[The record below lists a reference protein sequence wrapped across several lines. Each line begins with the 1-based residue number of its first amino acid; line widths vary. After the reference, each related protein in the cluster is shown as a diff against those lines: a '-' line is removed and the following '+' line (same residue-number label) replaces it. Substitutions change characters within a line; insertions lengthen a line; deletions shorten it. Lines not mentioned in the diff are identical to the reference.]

1 MYSAALNKNI
11 GIRLKNVD
19 MFTKTLGEFNF
30 SEYYTKK

>member
-1 MYSAALNKNI
+1 MYSAALNKN